1 MNNKM
6 TPPPVRRVI
15 VGHSP
20 DRKSVVVADGPATAV
35 KAKEQ
40 SASTTVWSALS
51 VPAEVQGIGLRVDP
65 AENYKGSGAPPNGV
79 RFMIMDLEPGAKGG
93 MHRTNTVDLVIC
105 LEGEI
110 EMLLADSSVRLKAG
124 EILIQQST
132 AHSWTNPGTTRAR
145 LAITLIDA
153 VPLGPEF
160 PPARG

>member
-1 MNNKM
+1 M

-15 VGHSP
+15 TGHTP
-20 DRKSVVVADGPATAV
+20 DKKAIVVADGAATIV
-35 KAKEQ
+35 NAKEQ
-40 SASTTVWSALS
+40 SVSTTVWSSLAI
-51 VPAEVQGIGLRVDP
+51 PATVEGEGFTVDP
-65 AENYKGSGAPPNGV
+65 ATYHKGSGAPPNGA
-79 RFMIMDLEPGAKGG
+79 RLMIMDLAPGAKGK

-110 EMLLADSSVRLKAG
+110 EMLLPDSSVRLKAG

-132 AHSWTNPGTTRAR
+132 IHAWTNPGKVRAR

-160 PPARG
+160 PPAR